1 MSAPSL
7 FLKQDNMVRFKRRK
21 ARFSFSEVHILLD
34 EVRKN
39 RQIVV
44 GEFYLVLTSKT
55 WLSKFSSRN
64 KLNKIA

>member
-44 GEFYLVLTSKT
+44 GEFYLV
-55 WLSKFSSRN
+55 FD
-64 KLNKIA
+64 